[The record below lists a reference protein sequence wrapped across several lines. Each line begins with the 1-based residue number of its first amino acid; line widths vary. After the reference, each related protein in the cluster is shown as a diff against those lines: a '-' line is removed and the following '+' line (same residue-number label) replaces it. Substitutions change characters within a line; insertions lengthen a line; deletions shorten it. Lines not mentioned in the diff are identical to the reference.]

1 MPPSCPKTGN
11 KTKSNAG
18 WFFIE
23 KYLNFNHMDIIG
35 KIYSREAAEQKTE
48 TFRVQEFLLD
58 ASYFD
63 NYNQTNRENFL
74 KMQVKNANIDK
85 LAAIP
90 NGSRVKVF
98 FTIEGRFYD
107 KEDGTKGH
115 AQNLSAFNFEVIKL
129 AENKPATPAAPAPQE
144 TDF

>member
-1 MPPSCPKTGN
+1 
-11 KTKSNAG
+11 
-18 WFFIE
+18 
-23 KYLNFNHMDIIG
+23 MDIIG
-35 KIYSREAAEQKTE
+35 NIYSREAAEQKTE
-48 TFRVQEFLLD
+48 TFRVQKFILD

-63 NYNQTNRENFL
+63 NYTQTNRDNFL
-74 KMQVKNANIDK
+74 KMQVKNAGIEK

-90 NGSRVKVF
+90 DGSRVKVF
-98 FTIEGRFYD
+98 FSIDGGFYN

-129 AENKPATPAAPAPQE
+129 AENKPSAPAPVTLPAPQK

>member
-1 MPPSCPKTGN
+1 
-11 KTKSNAG
+11 
-18 WFFIE
+18 
-23 KYLNFNHMDIIG
+23 MDIIG
-35 KIYSREAAEQKTE
+35 NIYSREAAEQKTE

-98 FTIEGRFYD
+98 FYHRRKILRQRGWN
-107 KEDGTKGH
+107 KGTRSESLCV
-115 AQNLSAFNFEVIKL
+115 QFRS
-129 AENKPATPAAPAPQE
+129 
-144 TDF
+144 D

>member
-1 MPPSCPKTGN
+1 
-11 KTKSNAG
+11 
-18 WFFIE
+18 
-23 KYLNFNHMDIIG
+23 
-35 KIYSREAAEQKTE
+35 
-48 TFRVQEFLLD
+48 
-58 ASYFD
+58 
-63 NYNQTNRENFL
+63 
-74 KMQVKNANIDK
+74 MQVKNANIDK

-90 NGSRVKVF
+90 DGSRVKVF

>member
-1 MPPSCPKTGN
+1 
-11 KTKSNAG
+11 
-18 WFFIE
+18 
-23 KYLNFNHMDIIG
+23 MDIIG
-35 KIYSREAAEQKTE
+35 NIYSREAAEQKTE

-107 KEDGTKGH
+107 KEDETKGH

-129 AENKPATPAAPAPQE
+129 AENNPATPAAPAPQE

>member
-1 MPPSCPKTGN
+1 
-11 KTKSNAG
+11 
-18 WFFIE
+18 
-23 KYLNFNHMDIIG
+23 MDIIG
-35 KIYSREAAEQKTE
+35 NIYSREAAEQKTE

-63 NYNQTNRENFL
+63 NYNQTQRENLL
-74 KMQVKNANIDK
+74 KMQEKNDNIDN
-85 LAAIP
+85 LSEIP
-90 NGSRVKVF
+90 NGMRVKDY

>member
-1 MPPSCPKTGN
+1 
-11 KTKSNAG
+11 
-18 WFFIE
+18 
-23 KYLNFNHMDIIG
+23 MDIIG
-35 KIYSREAAEQKTE
+35 NIYNRGAAEQKTE
-48 TFRVQEFLLD
+48 TFRVQEFILD

-63 NYNQTNRENFL
+63 NYNQTQRENFL

-90 NGSRVKVF
+90 DGSRVKVF
-98 FTIEGRFYD
+98 FTVEGRFYD

-115 AQNLSAFNFEVIKL
+115 AQNLSVFNFEVIKL

>member
-1 MPPSCPKTGN
+1 
-11 KTKSNAG
+11 
-18 WFFIE
+18 
-23 KYLNFNHMDIIG
+23 MDIIG
-35 KIYSREAAEQKTE
+35 NIYSREAVEQKTE
-48 TFRVQEFLLD
+48 TFRVQKFILD

-63 NYNQTNRENFL
+63 NYTQTNRENFL
-74 KMQVKNANIDK
+74 KMQVKNAGIEK

-90 NGSRVKVF
+90 DSSRVKVF
-98 FTIEGRFYD
+98 FSIYN

-129 AENKPATPAAPAPQE
+129 AENKPTAPAAPAPQK

>member
-1 MPPSCPKTGN
+1 
-11 KTKSNAG
+11 
-18 WFFIE
+18 
-23 KYLNFNHMDIIG
+23 MDIIG
-35 KIYSREAAEQKTE
+35 NIYSREAAEQKTE

-98 FTIEGRFYD
+98 FTIE
-107 KEDGTKGH
+107 DGTKGH

>member
-1 MPPSCPKTGN
+1 
-11 KTKSNAG
+11 
-18 WFFIE
+18 
-23 KYLNFNHMDIIG
+23 MDIIG
-35 KIYSREAAEQKTE
+35 NIYSREAAEQKTE
-48 TFRVQEFLLD
+48 TFRVQKFILD

-63 NYNQTNRENFL
+63 NYTQTNRENFL
-74 KMQVKNANIDK
+74 KMQVKNAGIEK

-90 NGSRVKVF
+90 DGSRVKVF
-98 FTIEGRFYD
+98 FSIDGGFYD

-129 AENKPATPAAPAPQE
+129 AENKPTAPAPVTPPAPQK